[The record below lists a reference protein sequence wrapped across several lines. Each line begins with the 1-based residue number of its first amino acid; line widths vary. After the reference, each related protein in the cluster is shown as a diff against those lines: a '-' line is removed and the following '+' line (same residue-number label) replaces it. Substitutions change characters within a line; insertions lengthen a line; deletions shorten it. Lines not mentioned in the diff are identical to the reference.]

1 MIGVALLSVSV
12 VCQVSGMLALRLSRG
27 VRLLAYTVASLT
39 LIAVSVACMAKALAS
54 GLSLAVGYGIW
65 SGAGI
70 ALSAISSRVLFHDRL
85 TRRQVLGLVLV
96 SFGVAAVRLG
106 APGSGG

>member
-1 MIGVALLSVSV
+1 MIGAALLSVSV
-12 VCQVSGMLALRLSRG
+12 LSQVGGMLALRLSRG
-27 VRLLAYTVASLT
+27 MRRLAYTAASLT
-39 LIAVSVACMAKALAS
+39 LIALSVACMAKALAA

-85 TRRQVLGLVLV
+85 TRRQVIGLVVV
-96 SFGVAAVRLG
+96 SAGVAAVRLG
-106 APGSGG
+106 APR